1 MDGGGD
7 CNEMVMHGIS
17 EGLHET
23 EAYSPVFVF
32 TDAGSK
38 DLEEKDS
45 VMTLSQVRGFVPSEY
60 RILPVLA
67 VSYLCLLLI

>member
-1 MDGGGD
+1 
-7 CNEMVMHGIS
+7 MHGIS

-45 VMTLSQVRGFVPSEY
+45 VMTLSQV
-60 RILPVLA
+60 
-67 VSYLCLLLI
+67 

>member
-1 MDGGGD
+1 
-7 CNEMVMHGIS
+7 MVMHGIS

-38 DLEEKDS
+38 DLDEKDS
-45 VMTLSQVRGFVPSEY
+45 VMTLSQVRKIFEIWGMGTVNQD
-60 RILPVLA
+60 
-67 VSYLCLLLI
+67 